1 MKKTIFSFCM
11 TLFMAVL
18 MTGCSSDDD
27 EIFGT
32 GLTGKWDL
40 VEVQSLSV
48 RHCHYRTKR
57 KRKDCLQL

>member
-40 VEVQSLSV
+40 VEVQ
-48 RHCHYRTKR
+48 YRTKR